1 MKVLWITNGPTAFH
15 RKHLGIGSAQGGG
28 WMDAA
33 YESIKDRTDVEVGFA
48 TIFDCSTLLRHKA
61 EGVKMYAVPDD
72 RNGDLYKYKKAENI
86 ALWKKIADDFQ
97 PDILHIWGTEMTH
110 GLCAMAAMPGVPA
123 VVYLQGLMAQIY
135 NHGNSGIHF
144 LEKLRYMTIRDVIE
158 SKGIHAN
165 SPFEKKRAEIEQ
177 QMISKAKNVLL
188 ENDWSAINCKAI
200 SPDCRIFH
208 SLLPINKYFADFEW
222 NADKMEPHTIFTV
235 AGGYPIKGHHIL
247 LKALA
252 IIKRWYPD
260 VKLYIP
266 GYNPLNDDKG
276 LRKVFTHGYTRYV
289 KSLIKKYDLSGN
301 IIYTGKLSMNEM
313 ATYMSKCNVFAMP
326 SAIENHSSTLIEA
339 MMVGAPCVTSYVGG
353 VADYLRHGENG
364 FMYRFDEPETL
375 AGYVMRLFEDT
386 QLAARMGRTA
396 MEKSRKDRLELNIAE
411 DFVNAYTE
419 ILK

>member
-1 MKVLWITNGPTAFH
+1 MRVLWITNGPMALH
-15 RKHLGIGSAQGGG
+15 RKQLGIGSAQGGG
-28 WMDAA
+28 WIDAA
-33 YESIKDRTDVEVGFA
+33 YESIKNCPEVKVGFA
-48 TIFDCSTLLRHKA
+48 TIYDCSTLLCHEA

-72 RNGDLYKYKKAENI
+72 RNEELYLYKKADNI
-86 ALWKKIADDFQ
+86 ALWKLIADDFQ

-110 GLCAMAAMPGVPA
+110 GLCAMAAMPNVPA

-135 NHGNSGIHF
+135 NHDQSGID
-144 LEKLRYMTIRDVIE
+144 LATKIRYTTIRDIIE
-158 SKGIHAN
+158 NKGIHAS
-165 SPFEKKRAEIEQ
+165 SPFEKKRAEIER

-188 ENDWSAINCKAI
+188 ENDWSAINCKSI

-208 SLLPINKYFADFEW
+208 SLLPINKHFADFEW

-252 IIKRWYPD
+252 VIKRWYPD

-276 LRKVFTHGYTRYV
+276 LRKLLPHGYTRYV

-339 MMVGAPCVTSYVGG
+339 MMVGTPCVSSYVGG
-353 VADYLRHGENG
+353 VSDYLRHGENG
-364 FMYRFDEPETL
+364 FIYRFDEPETL
-375 AGYVMRLFEDT
+375 AGYVMKLFDDRS
-386 QLAARMGRTA
+386 LAATIGENA
-396 MEKSRKDRLELNIAE
+396 KNSSRSERLSINIAE
-411 DFVNAYTE
+411 DFVNAYSS
-419 ILK
+419 ILG